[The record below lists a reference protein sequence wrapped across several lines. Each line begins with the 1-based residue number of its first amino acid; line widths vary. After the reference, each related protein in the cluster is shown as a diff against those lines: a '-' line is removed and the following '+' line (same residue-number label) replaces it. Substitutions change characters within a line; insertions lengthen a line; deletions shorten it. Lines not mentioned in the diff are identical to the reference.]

1 MTFEIIKLVLTIITV
16 MFTAVQIV
24 FLISEIKSNK
34 KWNAQDAAFK
44 YCIRYS
50 DVIKNMDEFD
60 LRDVSKND
68 IIKLFDE
75 NTKKGKNNRKQITYI
90 LQYFERLSIGIL
102 CDYFDEEVVRRT
114 LDYVFVNT
122 YNKLEPYILLRRK
135 ETNKNIFSHY
145 ERVAK
150 IWAEKP
156 MKYPYR
162 TTPSNRKKKQAR

>member
-1 MTFEIIKLVLTIITV
+1 MILEIIKLVLTIITV
-16 MFTAVQIV
+16 MFTAIQII
-24 FLISEIKSNK
+24 FLIAEIKSNK

-50 DVIKNMDEFD
+50 DVISNISDFD
-60 LRDVSKND
+60 LRNVSKKD
-68 IIKLFDE
+68 IVKLFDI
-75 NTKKGKNNRKQITYI
+75 NTKSGKKNRRQVTYV

-114 LDYVFVNT
+114 LDYIFVNT
-122 YNKLEPYILLRRK
+122 YNQLEPYILLRRT
-135 ETNKNIFSHY
+135 ETNRNIFSHY

-150 IWAEKP
+150 VWAEKP

-162 TTPSNRKKKQAR
+162 TTPSNRKGKTQK